1 MRKNKKKI
9 LNSQLM
15 SLILC
20 DISLVR
26 FLVRINQFINA
37 KDIMEDI
44 GSIIDEMYKE
54 INKWKNIID
63 SNL

>member
-1 MRKNKKKI
+1 MSKNKKKI
-9 LNSQLM
+9 LNSQLI

-26 FLVRINQFINA
+26 FLVRIDQFINA

-44 GSIIDEMYKE
+44 SSIIDEMYKE
-54 INKWKNIID
+54 INK
-63 SNL
+63 